1 MSWIIGN
8 IYTQN
13 GNYSQYLH
21 TLCTVGPLC
30 HAWLFF
36 PSSSLLHDAVALS
49 FAGDQL
55 LILFPAWRARPSP
68 IPPTRV
74 DPISFR
80 LQAPSQFS
88 VGHKYNPTTQTTSML
103 ASYMNRSFT
112 DSIGSFKVFVLYN
125 VKVYCPNWRSQL
137 QWEVIELSGQLIPH
151 P

>member
-1 MSWIIGN
+1 MVTIHS
-8 IYTQN
+8 IYI
-13 GNYSQYLH
+13 
-21 TLCTVGPLC
+21 LCARWV
-30 HAWLFF
+30 LFVT
-36 PSSSLLHDAVALS
+36 PDSSSRLPRCSMMLL
-49 FAGDQL
+49 
-55 LILFPAWRARPSP
+55 PSP
-68 IPPTRV
+68 LLVINCLSCSPLGGPGPPPFPPTRV

-80 LQAPSQFS
+80 LQAPSRFP